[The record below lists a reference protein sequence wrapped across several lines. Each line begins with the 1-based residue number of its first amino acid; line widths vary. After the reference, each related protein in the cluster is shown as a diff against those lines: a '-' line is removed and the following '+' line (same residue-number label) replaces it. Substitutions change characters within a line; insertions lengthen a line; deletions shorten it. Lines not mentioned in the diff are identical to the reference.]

1 MNIKKRKL
9 QQSMFT
15 LFLALQMRMM
25 SFADNVVNNDSVVS
39 KKDNEVANFQFGDG
53 TETSKKL
60 MELLTNNDNNGL
72 MDITAMAGYVI
83 IAFGLG
89 QMILAFKDDNADA
102 KSKASM
108 VLLGGVFLVVIKSLL
123 VNLGVI

>member
-25 SFADNVVNNDSVVS
+25 SFADDVVNNNSVVS

-89 QMILAFKDDNADA
+89 QMILAFKDDNADS